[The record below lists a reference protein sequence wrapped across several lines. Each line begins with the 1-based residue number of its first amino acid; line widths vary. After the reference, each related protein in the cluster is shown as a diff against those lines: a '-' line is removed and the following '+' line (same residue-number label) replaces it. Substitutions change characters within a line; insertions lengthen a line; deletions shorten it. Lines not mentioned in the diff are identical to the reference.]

1 MQVVDYKSLDVLAF
15 GGHYC
20 CNMFI
25 LFRLLQYLAIF
36 LEGGKGE
43 GTRWGTDRAPSRLG
57 NCRSNSNY
65 DCATVEGYFL
75 KWAYPGCEDGAN
87 FSTDL
92 RPTSLR
98 AEQVAEKKAAF
109 AFNR

>member
-36 LEGGKGE
+36 LEGGE
-43 GTRWGTDRAPSRLG
+43 GGGYPVGYGSGTLTAGKLPLQLQLRLCYCG
-57 NCRSNSNY
+57 GLFSEMGLPGLRRRGKFQYRS
-65 DCATVEGYFL
+65 ATNVP
-75 KWAYPGCEDGAN
+75 PG
-87 FSTDL
+87 
-92 RPTSLR
+92 
-98 AEQVAEKKAAF
+98 
-109 AFNR
+109 